1 MIRLTVPSVKG
12 VDAKTLW
19 GFIGQ
24 LAHPSVAV
32 EGTLTKFTVPSRTG
46 WKLSVADG
54 RVLYVFA
61 KAPLEGQMPNDG
73 PILLGDIADGAVEV
87 DLSKCKWLAHP
98 GLGTGPTAEQAR
110 ESWFAAFNFI
120 GEDQLRE
127 GQVGL
132 RRPQLGALHAIHAHW
147 STKSDVATVV
157 MPTGTGKTET
167 MLAAMISGAYSTRW
181 RTRFHADGG
190 QCSSVMAD
198 AVPR

>member
-61 KAPLEGQMPNDG
+61 KAPLEGQMPN
-73 PILLGDIADGAVEV
+73 PDI
-87 DLSKCKWLAHP
+87 S
-98 GLGTGPTAEQAR
+98 R
-110 ESWFAAFNFI
+110 
-120 GEDQLRE
+120 
-127 GQVGL
+127 
-132 RRPQLGALHAIHAHW
+132 
-147 STKSDVATVV
+147 
-157 MPTGTGKTET
+157 M
-167 MLAAMISGAYSTRW
+167 
-181 RTRFHADGG
+181 
-190 QCSSVMAD
+190 
-198 AVPR
+198 

>member
-61 KAPLEGQMPNDG
+61 KVRISAHRGRHFRLMVDG
-73 PILLGDIADGAVEV
+73 I
-87 DLSKCKWLAHP
+87 
-98 GLGTGPTAEQAR
+98 
-110 ESWFAAFNFI
+110 
-120 GEDQLRE
+120 
-127 GQVGL
+127 
-132 RRPQLGALHAIHAHW
+132 
-147 STKSDVATVV
+147 ST
-157 MPTGTGKTET
+157 
-167 MLAAMISGAYSTRW
+167 
-181 RTRFHADGG
+181 
-190 QCSSVMAD
+190 
-198 AVPR
+198 